1 MRRSILSVF
10 AVLLL
15 LGRLPSQTK
24 ERSISFSFRGT
35 YTSTSKVFTNP
46 DSPFGDLRG
55 QYSSMEEI
63 YGGGGELRWRVP
75 GQSFALSLSAE
86 YLSTTSSQIQLVGFT
101 SPPQRLPV
109 EEGYRLIPVEI
120 GAQVYIPLGSERVEL
135 TMGGGVGAYIGT
147 RSLRVAGVKAVEKS
161 TPITYGIHVET
172 GFDYWIEPWLF
183 VRAEMRFRDPEFT
196 SESKFEQ
203 PATQY
208 GNMLVLFPQV
218 PFRAR
223 INVNGLN
230 FGLGVGVAL
239 F

>member
-1 MRRSILSVF
+1 MRRSILSVL

-15 LGRLPSQTK
+15 LGKLPSQTK
-24 ERSISFSFRGT
+24 ESSFSFALRVT

-55 QYSSMEEI
+55 QYNALDNV
-63 YGGGGELRWRVP
+63 YGAGGEIRWRVP
-75 GQSFALSLSAE
+75 GQSFALSISAE
-86 YLSTTSSQIQLVGFT
+86 YLSATGSQTQLVGFT

-109 EEGYRLIPVEI
+109 EEGFRLVPVEV
-120 GAQVYIPLGSERVEL
+120 GAQVSIPLGSERVEL

-147 RSLRVAGVKAVEKS
+147 RFLKVAGVRAVEKN
-161 TPITYGIHVET
+161 TPITYGIHVGT
-172 GFDYWIEPWLF
+172 SFDYRIEPWLF

-196 SESKFEQ
+196 TESKFEQ

-208 GNMLVLFPQV
+208 GKVLVLFPQA

-230 FGLGVGVAL
+230 FGLGVGVEV